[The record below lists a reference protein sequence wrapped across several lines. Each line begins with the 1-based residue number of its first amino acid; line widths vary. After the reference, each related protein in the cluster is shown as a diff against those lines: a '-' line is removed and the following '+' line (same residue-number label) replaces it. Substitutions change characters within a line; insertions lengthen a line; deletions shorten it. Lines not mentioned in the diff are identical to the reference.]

1 MPARKPCLGYRS
13 ESDAVLAL
21 TEAGRT
27 VDQIAAMT
35 GIAKSRVSTLMT
47 YARRRRRRNLP
58 ARLHKHQRTVC
69 VPIDILDRLAP
80 AASERGISV
89 DALVRWL
96 LQEIAEAGL
105 VGAVLDDGAADD

>member
-1 MPARKPCLGYRS
+1 MPAPKPCLGYRS

-21 TEAGRT
+21 TEAGNT

-35 GIAKSRVSTLMT
+35 GIAKGKVSALKAS
-47 YARRRRRRNLP
+47 ARRRRRHMP
-58 ARLHKHQRTVC
+58 ARLNKHQRTVC

-96 LQEIAEAGL
+96 LKEIAEAGL

>member
-1 MPARKPCLGYRS
+1 MPAPKPCLGYRS
-13 ESDAVLAL
+13 RSDAVLAL
-21 TEAGRT
+21 TEAGRS

-35 GIAKSRVSTLMT
+35 GIPKGRVSALKTS
-47 YARRRRRRNLP
+47 ARRRRRNLP

-89 DALVRWL
+89 NALARWL

-105 VGAVLDDGAADD
+105 VGAVLDDGA

>member
-13 ESDAVLAL
+13 RSDAVLAL
-21 TEAGRT
+21 TEAGRS

-35 GIAKSRVSTLMT
+35 DIPKGNVSALMT
-47 YARRRRRRNLP
+47 SARRRRRNLP
-58 ARLHKHQRTVC
+58 PRPADEHERTVR

-89 DALVRWL
+89 NALARWL